1 MWDSNGS
8 LRSTPGFAQV
18 DPGAA
23 ATTVRAGD
31 QRAGRRLRFLFA
43 LWESAGATPV
53 IARLIARLIARGHEV
68 TVLGPT
74 TIEARMRTIGC
85 GFVPDKAMSPYDS
98 RTDYPEE
105 EVRWARDKIWLG
117 GASEQ
122 AQAIVDQ
129 AVETDADVVVCEGP
143 LFAAMAGAEA
153 TGLPCVELITTV
165 YAPATDASRAFCDVG
180 LDVLNQARASVG
192 LEPIA
197 SVPDQPAA
205 LDRVLVLSI
214 EELADDACPLPANT
228 RYVGPPPEVT
238 VPPHELSGSGEIV
251 LISFSTG
258 NMDQAGVLQRVADA
272 AARLSV
278 RAVLT
283 LGPAMQGADL
293 VLAGNV
299 TAYDHLPH
307 RAVLPGASA
316 TVTHA
321 GHGTV
326 IASLAH
332 GVPLILMPMGR
343 DQHVVAQRVVARGA
357 GILVDARA
365 EAPEI
370 AHALERLLGDHTYRG
385 CARNLMTSIART
397 ARADLAVRELETL
410 GEQRRSAST

>member
-1 MWDSNGS
+1 VGHQ
-8 LRSTPGFAQV
+8 RFAQV

-23 ATTVRAGD
+23 AMTVRARD
-31 QRAGRRLRFLFA
+31 PRASRRLRFLFA

-53 IARLIARLIARGHEV
+53 VVRLIARLIARGHGV

-85 GFVPDKAMSPYDS
+85 DFEADTAMSHYDS
-98 RTDYPEE
+98 RTDYPPD
-105 EVRWARDKIWLG
+105 EVRWARDNVWLG
-117 GASEQ
+117 GAPGQ
-122 AQAIVDQ
+122 ARAVVDQ
-129 AVETDADVVVCEGP
+129 AAETDADVVVCEGP

-153 TGLPCVELITTV
+153 TGLPCAELYTTV
-165 YAPATDASRAFCDVG
+165 YAPPNDTSRAFWDVR
-180 LDVLNQARASVG
+180 LDVLNDARASVG

-197 SVPDQPAA
+197 SVPDQAAA

-214 EELADDACPLPANT
+214 KELADDASPLPANG
-228 RYVGPPPEVT
+228 RYVGPPPDVT
-238 VPPHELSGSGEIV
+238 APSLELSGAGDIV

-272 AARLSV
+272 AAELPV

-283 LGPAMQGADL
+283 LGPAMHGADL

-299 TAYDHLPH
+299 TAYDYLPH

-326 IASLAH
+326 MASLAH

-357 GILVDARA
+357 GIVVDERA
-365 EAPEI
+365 EAPDI
-370 AHALERLLGDHTYRG
+370 AHALERLLGDRTHRD
-385 CARNLMTSIART
+385 CARELMVAIEQAIH
-397 ARADLAVRELETL
+397 ADLAVRELEAL
-410 GEQRRSAST
+410 GEQRRTASA

>member
-1 MWDSNGS
+1 MGQQ
-8 LRSTPGFAQV
+8 RFTQV

-23 ATTVRAGD
+23 AMTVRAGD

-53 IARLIARLIARGHEV
+53 VARLIARSHEV

-85 GFVPDKAMSPYDS
+85 DFVADTAMSHYDS
-98 RTDYPEE
+98 RTDYPPD
-105 EVRWARDKIWLG
+105 EVLWARDNVWLG
-117 GASEQ
+117 GAL
-122 AQAIVDQ
+122 
-129 AVETDADVVVCEGP
+129 G
-143 LFAAMAGAEA
+143 
-153 TGLPCVELITTV
+153 
-165 YAPATDASRAFCDVG
+165 
-180 LDVLNQARASVG
+180 QARASVG

-197 SVPDQPAA
+197 SVPDQATA

-214 EELADDACPLPANT
+214 NELADDAFPLPANT

-238 VPPHELSGSGEIV
+238 VPPHELSGAGDIV

-272 AARLSV
+272 AAGLPV

-293 VLAGNV
+293 VLASNV
-299 TAYDHLPH
+299 TAYDYLPH

-316 TVTHA
+316 TVTHP

-326 IASLAH
+326 MASLAH

-357 GILVDARA
+357 GILVEARA
-365 EAPEI
+365 DAGGRPRAAQPEPSEQFGRHRNTRATRTRHWARRATTARSVEWVEARRSLPLSRQGSHEVSASPI
-370 AHALERLLGDHTYRG
+370 AEGSSLTGAQASVR
-385 CARNLMTSIART
+385 ART
-397 ARADLAVRELETL
+397 ASGPRVLPMRPFGMLGGRLPRPPVLRAP
-410 GEQRRSAST
+410 GASPAYL